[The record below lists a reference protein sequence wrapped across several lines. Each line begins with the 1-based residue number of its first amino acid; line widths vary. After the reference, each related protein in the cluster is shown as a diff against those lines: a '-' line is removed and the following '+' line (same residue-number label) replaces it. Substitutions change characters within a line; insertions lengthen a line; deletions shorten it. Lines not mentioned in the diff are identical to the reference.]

1 VESNIVYVVIISD
14 QDSEIT
20 QVHSVYSNKSAADNT
35 QQKLESQLG
44 EEEDIVV
51 YVEQHEVFDN

>member
-1 VESNIVYVVIISD
+1 MESDVVYVVIISD
-14 QDSEIT
+14 EDSQNT
-20 QVHSVYSNKSAADNT
+20 QIHSVYSSKSAADNT

-44 EEEDIVV
+44 EEMVV

>member
-1 VESNIVYVVIISD
+1 MESDVVYVVIVSD
-14 QDSEIT
+14 EDSQNT
-20 QVHSVYSNKSAADNT
+20 QIHSVYSKKSAADNA

-44 EEEDIVV
+44 EDMVV